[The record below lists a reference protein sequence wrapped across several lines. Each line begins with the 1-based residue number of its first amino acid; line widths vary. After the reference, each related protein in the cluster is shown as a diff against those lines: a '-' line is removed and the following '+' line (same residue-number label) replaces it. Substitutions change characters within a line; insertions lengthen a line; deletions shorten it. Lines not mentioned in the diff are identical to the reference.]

1 MAHHRFPGDAFP
13 AAVVGKV
20 SAQAN
25 QRGPS
30 DKQGEIWARDGL
42 SGQDIYNSVE
52 LSTSV
57 RQELPLRSLCEIQ
70 GFVTSVYYN
79 FLRW

>member
-1 MAHHRFPGDAFP
+1 
-13 AAVVGKV
+13 V
-20 SAQAN
+20 STQAN

-30 DKQGEIWARDGL
+30 DKQGEIWAIDGL
-42 SGQDIYNSVE
+42 LGQDIYNSAR

-57 RQELPLRSLCEIQ
+57 RRELSLRSLCEIQ

-79 FLRW
+79 FLKW